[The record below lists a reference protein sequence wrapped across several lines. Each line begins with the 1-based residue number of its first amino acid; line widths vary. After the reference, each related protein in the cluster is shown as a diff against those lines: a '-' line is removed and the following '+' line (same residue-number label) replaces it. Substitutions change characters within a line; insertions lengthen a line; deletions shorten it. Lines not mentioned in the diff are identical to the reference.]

1 MFDFQAVD
9 EEKALYERS
18 TRRQVYLNLCVNAI
32 KKLRDVTQL
41 ESPSPVTTE
50 TATPVAVTKML
61 SSGAV
66 LVSTKSPVK
75 QEKPV
80 SPTEQLTGGC
90 YDNNNI
96 IVIIDKLVVY
106 IYAHLILCPLFN
118 IEFLIFNLSY
128 IYQTHIQRTTY

>member
-1 MFDFQAVD
+1 M
-9 EEKALYERS
+9 YERS

-90 YDNNNI
+90 YDLIIFNNI
-96 IVIIDKLVVY
+96 IIIIDTCKLKLFL
-106 IYAHLILCPLFN
+106 HL
-118 IEFLIFNLSY
+118 
-128 IYQTHIQRTTY
+128 

>member
-18 TRRQVYLNLCVNAI
+18 TRRQVYLNLCVNVI

-90 YDNNNI
+90 YDYITSNNI
-96 IVIIDKLVVY
+96 IIIIDTCK
-106 IYAHLILCPLFN
+106 IN
-118 IEFLIFNLSY
+118 
-128 IYQTHIQRTTY
+128 